1 MNSFLALRLYVLAGC
16 ALLGMVPAVILAAKA
31 RSLAAAVTA
40 LLIAVFVVGTLVT
53 AAGDLR

>member
-1 MNSFLALRLYVLAGC
+1 MNAFLALRLYVLAGC

>member
-1 MNSFLALRLYVLAGC
+1 MNVFLALRLYVLAGC